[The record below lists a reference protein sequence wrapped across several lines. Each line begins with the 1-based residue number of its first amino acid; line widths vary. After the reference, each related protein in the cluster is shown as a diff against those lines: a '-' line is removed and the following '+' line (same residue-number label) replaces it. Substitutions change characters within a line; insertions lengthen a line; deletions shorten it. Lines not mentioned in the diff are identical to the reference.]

1 MYSKSAIQTAATDI
15 VGYRSSTNSN
25 YSGLPSYLKTSNS
38 GFYVND
44 VPGISLELIDDAK
57 QEQAFNDYVMGIHQS
72 ETLQFIQRFVDRQKK
87 KIATKELLSNVTLL
101 QRHNDKSR
109 TITKSGRF
117 VGWAI
122 TPRESKS
129 INVNIKSI
137 GIQGAAT
144 DSITLYLFDP
154 TQEAAI
160 ATKTVNI
167 TTSVAWTDLDWD
179 IEFDKLDGGA
189 GSTYL
194 IGYFESDLTT
204 TLYEHDCGEGLA
216 HASQKITRHYAG
228 VSPVRFNSSVLN
240 GTDLPDMQYL
250 ESSMECQSPGFN
262 LRINVKCDI
271 TDVLVD
277 NIEMFGEA
285 IQHAIA
291 IRYLRDALG
300 NIGLNPT
307 ISSAQNRG
315 MFEQE
320 LTDLEGRLYGGV
332 IEDLGYRRGIIDNLA
347 LDFSELDIVCL
358 KAVDDRIAQVKF

>member
-1 MYSKSAIQTAATDI
+1 M
-15 VGYRSSTNSN
+15 
-25 YSGLPSYLKTSNS
+25 
-38 GFYVND
+38 
-44 VPGISLELIDDAK
+44 ELIDDAK
-57 QEQAFNDYVMGIHQS
+57 KEQSFNDYVANIHLS
-72 ETLQFIQRFVDRQKK
+72 ETTQFIQRFVDRQKK
-87 KIATKELLSNVTLL
+87 KLATKELLSNVTLL

-109 TITKSGRF
+109 TITKSDRF

-160 ATKTVNI
+160 QSKTVSI
-167 TTSVAWTDLDWD
+167 TTSVAWTDLGWD
-179 IEFDKLDGGA
+179 VEFDKLDGGA

-194 IGYFESDLTT
+194 IGYFEDDLTT
-204 TLYEHDCGEGLA
+204 SLYEHDCGEGLA

-228 VSPVRFNSSVLN
+228 ISPVRFASSVLN
-240 GTDLPDMQYL
+240 GTDAPDMQYL
-250 ESSMECQSPGFN
+250 ESSMQCQSPGFN

-285 IQHAIA
+285 VQYAIA
-291 IRYLRDALG
+291 LRYLREAQG
-300 NIGLNPT
+300 AIGLNPT
-307 ISSAQNRG
+307 ISSTRNRET
-315 MFEQE
+315 FEQE
-320 LTDLEGRLYGGV
+320 ITDLEGRLYGGV
-332 IEDLGYRRGIIDNLA
+332 IEDVGYRRGIIDNLT

-358 KAVDDRIAQVKF
+358 KARDDRIAQVKF

>member
-1 MYSKSAIQTAATDI
+1 MD
-15 VGYRSSTNSN
+15 
-25 YSGLPSYLKTSNS
+25 
-38 GFYVND
+38 D

-57 QEQAFNDYVMGIHQS
+57 KEQSFNDYVMNVHRS
-72 ETLQFIQRFVDRQKK
+72 EITQFIQRFVDRQKK
-87 KIATKELLSNVTLL
+87 KLATKELLSNITIL
-101 QRHNDKSR
+101 QKHNDKSR
-109 TITKSGRF
+109 TITKSDRF

-160 ATKTVNI
+160 QSKTVSI
-167 TTSVAWTDLDWD
+167 TSSVAWTDLGWD
-179 IEFDKLDGGA
+179 VEFDKLDGGA

-216 HASQKITRHYAG
+216 HASQRITRHYAG
-228 VSPVRFNSSVLN
+228 ISPVRFSSSVLN
-240 GTDLPDMQYL
+240 GTNTPDMQYL
-250 ESSMECQSPGFN
+250 ESSMQCQSPGFN

-285 IQHAIA
+285 VQYAIA
-291 IRYLRDALG
+291 IRYLREAMG
-300 NIGLNPT
+300 SIGLNST
-307 ISSAQNRG
+307 ISSTRNRET
-315 MFEQE
+315 FDQE
-320 LTDLEGRLYGGV
+320 ILDIEGRLYGGV
-332 IEDLGYRRGIIDNLA
+332 IEDVGYRRGIIDNLT

-358 KAVDDRIAQVKF
+358 KARDDRIAQVKF

>member
-1 MYSKSAIQTAATDI
+1 
-15 VGYRSSTNSN
+15 
-25 YSGLPSYLKTSNS
+25 
-38 GFYVND
+38 
-44 VPGISLELIDDAK
+44 VPGISLELIDDSK
-57 QEQAFNDYVMGIHQS
+57 KEQSFNDYVINVHRS
-72 ETLQFIQRFVDRQKK
+72 EINQVVQRFVDRQKK
-87 KIATKELLSNVTLL
+87 QLASKELLSNITLL

-109 TITKSGRF
+109 TITKADRF
-117 VGWAI
+117 VGFAI

-129 INVNIKSI
+129 ININIKSI

-154 TQEAAI
+154 TQETAI
-160 ATKTVNI
+160 QTKSVSI
-167 TTSVAWTDLDWD
+167 TTSVAWTDLGWD

-216 HASQKITRHYAG
+216 HASQRITRHYAG
-228 VSPVRFNSSVLN
+228 ITPVRFNNSVLS
-240 GTDLPDMQYL
+240 GTDLPDMEYL

-277 NIEMFGEA
+277 NITMFGEA
-285 IQHAIA
+285 VQYAVS

-300 NIGLNPT
+300 AIGLNPT
-307 ISSAQNRG
+307 ISSAQNREV
-315 MFEQE
+315 FEQE
-320 LTDLEGRLYGGV
+320 ITDMEGRLYGGV
-332 IEDLGYRRGIIDNLA
+332 IEDVGYRRGIIDNLS

-358 KAVDDRIAQVKF
+358 KARDDRIAQVKF